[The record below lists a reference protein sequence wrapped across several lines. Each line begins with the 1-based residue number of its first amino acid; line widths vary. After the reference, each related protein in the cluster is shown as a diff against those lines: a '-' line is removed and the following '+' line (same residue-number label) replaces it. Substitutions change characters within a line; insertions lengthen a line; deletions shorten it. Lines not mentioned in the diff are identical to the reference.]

1 MPAIG
6 ALAMDTAAEASV
18 VTSRNVA
25 LAAGVSQATVSR
37 VLQDSEKVSA
47 ATRERVLEAIISTG
61 YSPNFLARAMK
72 TRRTGMIG
80 VVVARITNPF
90 YPEVLEALSAELAAA
105 GQRMVLWTSEGPGDV
120 SALEAIREGMADG
133 VVFTTVT
140 ADSMPLQEA
149 LKRQAPL
156 VILNRSVEGLPCDQV
171 TSDNVAGSRAIAEYL
186 AAEGHRRLGFIGG
199 PPRPSTSVERKR
211 GFRQGLASAGIAWD
225 EALCRYGDFS
235 HADGHAAMRELLS
248 LDDPPTAVFCVNDL
262 TALGALDGARSM
274 GRRVPEDIWVAG
286 YDDIAMSAW
295 EAFDLTTVRQP
306 IPEMVAM
313 AVRMLLDRIAD
324 PSLSPRQHRFPNELV
339 VRGSTAG
346 RPPRGGDG
354 RPTGDVAERNAT
366 RDGRPSSAP
375 PKQR

>member
-1 MPAIG
+1 M
-6 ALAMDTAAEASV
+6 

-354 RPTGDVAERNAT
+354 RLTGDVAECNAT